1 MGKLFSIIGYLV
13 LGFIVL
19 SNYINVQLSNTCVI
33 LLAIVSAIFMV
44 VGLLI
49 KDKKK

>member
-1 MGKLFSIIGYLV
+1 MGTLISVIGDV
-13 LGFIVL
+13 ILGFIVL
-19 SNYINVQLSNTCVI
+19 SNYISIQLSNTSVI

-44 VGLLI
+44 LGLLI